1 MSRLLAATKRPSG
14 RRSPPL
20 HLPIRPGENLR
31 RLYYREHSHAW
42 WTLFR
47 PKLYYAAIFSIFPF
61 YSSFILLLIFDL
73 SVDICVFNVWNCS
86 WTFGIVVSLFYF
98 MDIERRLDLSLR
110 EIPAIEMILFFV
122 TGICAFNRL
131 KLFLNFWNFSILFID
146 VEC

>member
-1 MSRLLAATKRPSG
+1 
-14 RRSPPL
+14 
-20 HLPIRPGENLR
+20 
-31 RLYYREHSHAW
+31 
-42 WTLFR
+42 
-47 PKLYYAAIFSIFPF
+47 
-61 YSSFILLLIFDL
+61 
-73 SVDICVFNVWNCS
+73 
-86 WTFGIVVSLFYF
+86 